1 MYNNTCEFSVINN
14 IMSNIITDGVSY
26 FDRRFA
32 CARIRDA
39 MRISMRIGVAH
50 DFCTNSAVWRIGHI
64 SIGTER
70 CRQPTN
76 VSLPTELLDRAKQ
89 PDINISRA
97 SERNLREEVHEAE
110 AHAWAAQHADFIA
123 ELNAFCSPYMNI
135 LRHDNPMNF
144 DSKSP

>member
-1 MYNNTCEFSVINN
+1 MP
-14 IMSNIITDGVSY
+14 
-26 FDRRFA
+26 
-32 CARIRDA
+32 

-76 VSLPTELLDRAKQ
+76 VSLPTELLGRAKQ
-89 PDINISRA
+89 PDVNISRA
-97 SERNLREEVHEAE
+97 SERDLREEVHGAE

-123 ELNAFCSPYMNI
+123 EFNAFCSPYVNH
-135 LRHDNPMNF
+135 LRHDNLMNF
-144 DSKSP
+144 DSKSPWSENSTIDVKMSRTASARTLYLSLAA